1 MNIKLGEIF
10 SLQMGKTPSRS
21 EKKYWSNGKYDWVSI
36 ADLSRYETYVEST
49 KEKISQ
55 KAVDESGIKLVP
67 PNTVIMSFKL
77 SIGKTAITRENTY
90 TNEAIMAF
98 IPRKSE
104 LVCPSYFFHLFRGLN
119 WDKVSNRAVMG
130 STLNKSSLSQISI
143 SLPLVE
149 EQKRIARLF
158 DSINTII
165 VNCKKQLTKL
175 DELVKSRFIE
185 LFGNPENKT
194 AKWPLHMVD
203 SVAMLIDPQPSH
215 RTPPV
220 DTDGVPYISI
230 KDCDYESGAINF
242 EFARKV
248 NRQVLL
254 EQKARFSINKGDFII
269 GKIGTIGNPIFVPE
283 NKDYT
288 LSANVILVQPNHQLV
303 DSHFLKM
310 SFMSDF
316 VLAQFQKSQHSTSQA
331 AFGIQKVRNINVMNP
346 PIKVQKEFS
355 DFAYQVDKS
364 KLAIQKSLDELEI
377 LKKSLM
383 QKYFG

>member
-1 MNIKLGEIF
+1 MYYLKSNHFKEQLNREITGSAQLNF
-10 SLQMGKTPSRS
+10 GPSHL
-21 EKKYWSNGKYDWVSI
+21 KKMVFP
-36 ADLSRYETYVEST
+36 YVPRAVQ
-49 KEKISQ
+49 EKI
-55 KAVDESGIKLVP
+55 VDILDQINKIEDAL
-67 PNTVIMSFKL
+67 
-77 SIGKTAITRENTY
+77 
-90 TNEAIMAF
+90 
-98 IPRKSE
+98 KS
-104 LVCPSYFFHLFRGLN
+104 
-119 WDKVSNRAVMG
+119 KVD
-130 STLNKSSLSQISI
+130 L
-143 SLPLVE
+143 
-149 EQKRIARLF
+149 
-158 DSINTII
+158 
-165 VNCKKQLTKL
+165 L
-175 DELVKSRFIE
+175 DQLVKSRFIE

-203 SVAMLIDPQPSH
+203 SVAMLINPQPSH

-364 KLAIQKSLDELEI
+364 KYYRYKFISLCRKIVNIEEEMLCQT
-377 LKKSLM
+377 LS
-383 QKYFG
+383 F